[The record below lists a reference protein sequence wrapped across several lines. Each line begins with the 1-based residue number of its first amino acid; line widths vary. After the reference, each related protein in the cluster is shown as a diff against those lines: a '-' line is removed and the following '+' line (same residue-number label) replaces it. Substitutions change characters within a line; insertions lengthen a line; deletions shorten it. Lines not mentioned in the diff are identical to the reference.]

1 LCETP
6 KLVAAVID
14 ALEKREF
21 YIRYNSILI
30 LTTLLASHTA
40 ALQAAILAQPRAIA
54 LIMDLLNERNEMIR
68 NEALLL
74 LTGLTKAHA
83 ELTKL
88 VAFEGAGCDSAFD
101 KLLDIVDSVDE
112 DEIIIKQVGVHSYSS
127 NSECA
132 TAVGAATYRLCA
144 TGCASVSK
152 SHREAASAAC
162 GSEHSFQWECN
173 ANSGQACVLTYK

>member
-1 LCETP
+1 MSCALCCILCQGLCETP

-30 LTTLLASHTA
+30 LTTLLANHTA

-54 LIMDLLNERNEMIR
+54 LIMDLLNERNEMLR
-68 NEALLL
+68 NETLLL

-112 DEIIIKQVGVHSYSS
+112 DEIIIKQVHS
-127 NSECA
+127 
-132 TAVGAATYRLCA
+132 AATVCHCVAAAYRLCA
-144 TGCASVSK
+144 TGL
-152 SHREAASAAC
+152 AA
-162 GSEHSFQWECN
+162 H
-173 ANSGQACVLTYK
+173 